1 MRVGLRWYDD
11 MAATDVLEKVAGYPG
26 PILAIQGEAD
36 VIVVP
41 ETAGKIVEAS
51 TNSASKTH
59 MIKDCDH
66 TFNVFSGSFS
76 AVEEA
81 AGATAEYMLQHLK
94 G

>member
-11 MAATDVLEKVAGYPG
+11 MAAIDVLEKVAGYPG
-26 PILAIQGEAD
+26 PILAIQGEDD

-51 TNSASKTH
+51 ASSASKTH
-59 MIKDCDH
+59 MIKGCDH
-66 TFNVFSGSFS
+66 TFNAFSGSFS
-76 AVEEA
+76 AIEEA
-81 AGATAEYMLQHLK
+81 SEATAEYMLQHLK